1 MKYPFR
7 QKRKGSLLIR
17 EFSKDIDASELVWH
31 RDRDDRY
38 VRVVSGSGW
47 KLQIENKLPKNLV
60 SGRIYFIP
68 KNTYHRVCKGRDNL
82 VVEIRETN
90 QMKITKRQLRK
101 VIQEMHAL
109 EKPAANVPVPEDYQA
124 VRDLMAGNPT
134 MLDVGV
140 TMIMDTAG
148 TSCQRSSIQA
158 IVDHL
163 QSMLDGRPGST

>member
-1 MKYPFR
+1 
-7 QKRKGSLLIR
+7 
-17 EFSKDIDASELVWH
+17 
-31 RDRDDRY
+31 
-38 VRVVSGSGW
+38 
-47 KLQIENKLPKNLV
+47 
-60 SGRIYFIP
+60 
-68 KNTYHRVCKGRDNL
+68 
-82 VVEIRETN
+82 
-90 QMKITKRQLRK
+90 MKITKRQLRK

-134 MLDVGV
+134 MLDAGV